1 MAFWNGRMYSK
12 DGWAVA
18 ERSPC
23 STPRSL
29 ERLWVFAES
38 RDMRREKVYRLLP
51 HPLRAALEFP
61 CPTSLS
67 SCAPCSSAFTLFFLL
82 LCEGN
87 DMKIFD
93 RYESVR
99 KFNSWCWRTCPKSYS
114 QAKWTK
120 SSIGSPK
127 SWTTLP
133 PRPMSCTT
141 ATRAV

>member
-12 DGWAVA
+12 GGWAVT
-18 ERSPC
+18 ERCPC

-29 ERLWVFAES
+29 EPLWVFAET
-38 RDMRREKVYRLLP
+38 RDTRREKVYRLLP

-61 CPTSLS
+61 RATSLS
-67 SCAPCSSAFTLFFLL
+67 GYAPCSSAFTLFFLW

-87 DMKIFD
+87 DTKIFD
-93 RYESVR
+93 RCESAR
-99 KFNSWCWRTCPKSYS
+99 KFNSWFRRTCPKSYS

-120 SSIGSPK
+120 SSIGSPT

-133 PRPMSCTT
+133 PRPTSCTT
-141 ATRAV
+141 AAWAV